1 MRKEINMT
9 PLPQYHFNRADFVRI
24 LEEVLGEDI
33 FTVLDLCSYNS
44 HTANFE
50 LWHDDQ
56 DEWYIKHVPTG
67 VIINW
72 YKETHVGRTNTC
84 TDPNF
89 TLEDFKMFL
98 TMLKEE
104 LPRGTT

>member
-1 MRKEINMT
+1 MKGTNMT

-56 DEWYIKHVPTG
+56 DEWYIKYVPTG

-72 YKETHVGRTNTC
+72 YKAMHLGRTNTC

-89 TLEDFKMFL
+89 TLDDFRVFL
-98 TMLKEE
+98 TQLKAE
-104 LPRGTT
+104 LPRE

>member
-1 MRKEINMT
+1 MT

-72 YKETHVGRTNTC
+72 YKETHLGRTNTC

-89 TLEDFKMFL
+89 TLDDFRVFL
-98 TMLKEE
+98 TQLKEE
-104 LPRGTT
+104 LPRETD

>member
-1 MRKEINMT
+1 MAE
-9 PLPQYHFNRADFVRI
+9 LPQYHFDRADFVRVW
-24 LEEVLGEDI
+24 EEVLGEDSSD
-33 FTVLDLCSYNS
+33 VLDLCSYNS

-56 DEWYIKHVPTG
+56 DEWYIKYIPTG

-72 YKETHVGRTNTC
+72 YKGMHLGRTNTC

-89 TLEDFKMFL
+89 TLDDFRVFL
-98 TMLKEE
+98 TKLKAE
-104 LPRGTT
+104 LPSEVN